1 MRALDQSGTMDNI
14 PKTAGA
20 DHVVADQS
28 EVAAFLATPATH
40 GVGIHRVERI
50 DTHGAMVFLAGQR
63 AYKLKRAVCFPYMD
77 FSTLALRRAACEREV
92 ELNRRTAPDLYL
104 GVVPVKR
111 AGDGRLSLGGAGDVV
126 EWLVEMKRFAQ
137 DGLGDRLAQKGRLT
151 PELMRA
157 LADEVATFHEAAEPL
172 SGSAAAG
179 GGGGGLRA
187 VIEGNLSEL
196 AERPDLFPEDEV
208 AAFAEASH
216 RALGRVE
223 TLLDERMAQGL
234 VRRCHGDLH
243 LRNICVIDGL
253 PTIFDAIEFNDAIA
267 CIDVL
272 YDLAFLLMDLD
283 HRGLRSYANLVLN
296 RYLRHGDDLPGL
308 AAMPLFLSVRAAVRA
323 KVSISMAASQARPDA
338 AQPLADE
345 AGVYFRAARDYLE
358 PAPPRLVA
366 VGGLSGSGKT
376 SLARELAPD
385 LGAPPGALHLR
396 SDVLRKAL
404 AGVGELNRLPPES
417 YTPAAS
423 EAIYAKLLHRTHA
436 ALDAGRAVIV
446 DAVYAKPEERAA
458 IEAVARDLGV
468 PFHGL
473 WLECP
478 EDVMIARVA
487 GRRADASDATPEVV
501 RRQLGYDISAV
512 TWHRLDASGAPEAV
526 STTAKRTLSS

>member
-1 MRALDQSGTMDNI
+1 
-14 PKTAGA
+14 
-20 DHVVADQS
+20 
-28 EVAAFLATPATH
+28 
-40 GVGIHRVERI
+40 
-50 DTHGAMVFLAGQR
+50 
-63 AYKLKRAVCFPYMD
+63 
-77 FSTLALRRAACEREV
+77 
-92 ELNRRTAPDLYL
+92 
-104 GVVPVKR
+104 
-111 AGDGRLSLGGAGDVV
+111 
-126 EWLVEMKRFAQ
+126 
-137 DGLGDRLAQKGRLT
+137 
-151 PELMRA
+151 
-157 LADEVATFHEAAEPL
+157 
-172 SGSAAAG
+172 
-179 GGGGGLRA
+179 
-187 VIEGNLSEL
+187 
-196 AERPDLFPEDEV
+196 
-208 AAFAEASH
+208 
-216 RALGRVE
+216 LGRIE

-243 LRNICVIDGL
+243 LRNICVIDGR
-253 PTIFDAIEFNDAIA
+253 PTIFDGIEFNDAIA

-345 AGVYFRAARDYLE
+345 AGVYFRAARAYLE
-358 PAPPRLVA
+358 PALPRLVA
-366 VGGLSGSGKT
+366 VGGLSGTGKT

-404 AGVGELNRLPPES
+404 AGVGELNRLVPKS
-417 YTPAAS
+417 YNAAAS
-423 EAIYAKLLHRTHA
+423 EVVYAELVRRTRA

-446 DAVYAKPEERAA
+446 DAVYARPEERAA

-487 GRRADASDATPEVV
+487 GRRADASDATIEVL
-501 RRQLGYDISAV
+501 RRQLGYDISAI
-512 TWHRLDASGAPEAV
+512 TWHRLDASDAPEAV
-526 STTAKRTLSS
+526 SATAKRTLSF